1 MQCRATIHIHRC
13 YEQILIIFLV
23 STFVEICSF
32 DPNPKTRHTVFSV
45 IIGGFFYWTSLLCVN
60 QATVQK
66 AMSLKSLTKAKIA
79 LTLSI
84 CGLVMVFLANFYT
97 GLMTFAHYENC
108 DPLMSGQIDAS
119 DQLVPFYIMDV
130 FKHIKFFVGIFVAG
144 VFAASLGTV
153 AASLSSL
160 SAVTIEDLLIA
171 GVNIK
176 ITPEKGALYA
186 KWMAVG

>member
-1 MQCRATIHIHRC
+1 MFF
-13 YEQILIIFLV
+13 FLL
-23 STFVEICSF
+23 SIEICSF